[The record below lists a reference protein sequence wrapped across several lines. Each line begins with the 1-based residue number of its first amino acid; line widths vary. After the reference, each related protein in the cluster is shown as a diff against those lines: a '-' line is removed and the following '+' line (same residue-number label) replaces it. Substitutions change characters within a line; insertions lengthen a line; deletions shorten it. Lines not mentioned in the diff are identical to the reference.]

1 MYHTYYQWVN
11 LFLFLQ
17 ACSFYIPRS
26 IIITIIIIIIILI
39 IIILRIIWRNMEGG
53 TIKHL
58 QQDLNNP
65 VIDEKKRV
73 EQEKKVVN
81 YLTISKVRFFFH

>member
-1 MYHTYYQWVN
+1 
-11 LFLFLQ
+11 
-17 ACSFYIPRS
+17 
-26 IIITIIIIIIILI
+26 
-39 IIILRIIWRNMEGG
+39 MEGG

-81 YLTISKVRFFFH
+81 YLTISKVRFFLQ